1 MVIDPEEF
9 PAVPWANGAG
19 TTREL
24 ASVVDP
30 DGRLSWRV
38 SVADL
43 IESAPF
49 SVLPGIDRIFVP
61 LGPVRL
67 TIDGVTVEVGPGEQV
82 RFDGEAMVAVALDQ
96 ATRALN
102 VMTSRGRWT
111 AEVTIRP
118 RTEAAAG
125 RSTVSV
131 DLGDRIADL
140 WVTRCLDP
148 GSTPS

>member
-1 MVIDPEEF
+1 MSSHRSS
-9 PAVPWANGAG
+9 
-19 TTREL
+19 T
-24 ASVVDP
+24 
-30 DGRLSWRV
+30 
-38 SVADL
+38 
-43 IESAPF
+43 
-49 SVLPGIDRIFVP
+49 
-61 LGPVRL
+61 L
-67 TIDGVTVEVGPGEQV
+67 TVGCRGDGVTVEVGPGEQV

-148 GSTPS
+148 GPTPS